1 MINRNY
7 KKGEQLDVA
16 GLNKITVLLDRSET
30 ELTEIGIN
38 EWRPNLDGPPH
49 KHNDKDQV
57 FYIVSGEGTVI
68 VDGKKFE
75 AAPGCCVYVPAGC
88 VHQTITTSKEPFVY
102 LLLNIFNNPD
112 KEGHA
117 TFKDHIEKVKMI
129 RKNQAETGVT
139 GDDSEGELKVEK
151 KAPKFMTSV
160 YDGKEYEFGSNST
173 ILLLDRNEVNGFEL
187 VVVKWPPHNKG
198 AMVAHSEKEQSFFI
212 LKGSGEVTIGN
223 ETEKVVPGNL
233 VFVPRNTPHTTE
245 SFDEELVYLCLNSY
259 PVKPHDESFDAM
271 YHRIAPERMKRWKS
285 GSSEVGE

>member
-7 KKGEQLDVA
+7 REGEQLDVA

-30 ELTEIGIN
+30 ELTEVGMN

-57 FYIVSGEGTVI
+57 FYITSGKGKVI
-68 VDGKKFE
+68 VCGKEFDTH
-75 AAPGCCVYVPAGC
+75 PGCAVYVPAGC
-88 VHQTITTSKEPFVY
+88 VHQTITTSEEPFVY

-117 TFKDHIEKVKMI
+117 SFKDHIEKVKMI
-129 RKNQAETGVT
+129 RKQQAESGET
-139 GDDSEGELKVEK
+139 GDDSEGDIKVEK
-151 KAPKFMTSV
+151 KDVKFFETV
-160 YDGKEYEFGSNST
+160 LEGKTYEFGSNST
-173 ILLLDRNEVNGFEL
+173 VLLLDRNEANNFEL
-187 VVVKWPPHNKG
+187 VVVKWSSHNRG

-212 LKGSGEVTIGN
+212 LKGTGEITIGD

-233 VFVPRNTPHTTE
+233 VFVPRDTPHTTE

-259 PVKPHDESFDAM
+259 PVEPEDESFDAM
-271 YHRIAPERMKRWKS
+271 YNRIAPERIKRWES